1 MALIVKLRLCC
12 NTYFIYNREPLPP
25 ISLLLCN
32 CRSIVAG
39 LLAKSKNV
47 FQIKCEINLQKV

>member
-12 NTYFIYNREPLPP
+12 NTYFIYNREPLPAIP
-25 ISLLLCN
+25 LLLCN
-32 CRSIVAG
+32 RRSTVAG

>member
-12 NTYFIYNREPLPP
+12 NTYFIYNREPLPAIP
-25 ISLLLCN
+25 LLLCN
-32 CRSIVAG
+32 CCSIVAG